1 MNPYIYKATLVK
13 IIDGDTFDC
22 DIDLGFNVWMHKTPQ
37 RAVPET

>member
-22 DIDLGFNVWMHKTPQ
+22 DIDLGFKLWVSKPNSY
-37 RAVPET
+37 